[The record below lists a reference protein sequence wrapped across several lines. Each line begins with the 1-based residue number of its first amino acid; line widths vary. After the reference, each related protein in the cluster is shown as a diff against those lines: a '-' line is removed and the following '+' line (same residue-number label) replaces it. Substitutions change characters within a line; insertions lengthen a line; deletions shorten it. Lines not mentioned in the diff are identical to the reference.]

1 MSTKDY
7 QWDYAIAQTYS
18 KRKCQ
23 SYIDD
28 ILHVTKGSF
37 SDHLEGLEK
46 VFKRLE
52 SVGLKVNFTKS
63 SSAKGSSDYLGY
75 HISRTGITPI
85 PKKIEAIRAI
95 RTPKTCKQLRSFL
108 GMINF
113 YRDMRS
119 QRASLLAPLS
129 VLTSV
134 KVPFKWLPEHQ
145 LEFDTMK
152 RFLAREVLCS
162 YPNFSKPF
170 VIHTDASK
178 RQIGAFIS
186 QDGKPIAF
194 YSRKLNKA
202 QKNYT
207 VTEKEL
213 LSIVAT
219 LKEFRNILLGHKVIV
234 HTDHKNLTCKNFN
247 TERVMR
253 WRLVLEEFG
262 PELNYI
268 KGENNIVT
276 DALSRLDMDTDKEI
290 FNLTE
295 AAGYDSDDLLPGA
308 FPIRYADIQKFQQK
322 DLSLQAKLKNNP
334 DYMENI
340 FHGGEKDYKLVC
352 QNRKIVI
359 PLAL

>member
-1 MSTKDY
+1 M
-7 QWDYAIAQTYS
+7 W
-18 KRKCQ
+18 
-23 SYIDD
+23 
-28 ILHVTKGSF
+28 
-37 SDHLEGLEK
+37 
-46 VFKRLE
+46 
-52 SVGLKVNFTKS
+52 
-63 SSAKGSSDYLGY
+63 
-75 HISRTGITPI
+75 
-85 PKKIEAIRAI
+85 
-95 RTPKTCKQLRSFL
+95 
-108 GMINF
+108 
-113 YRDMRS
+113 S

-129 VLTSV
+129 ALTSV
-134 KVPFKWLPEHQ
+134 KVPFKWRPEHQ
-145 LEFDTMK
+145 LAFDTIK
-152 RFLAREVLCS
+152 RVLAREVLCS
-162 YPNFSKPF
+162 YPDFSKPF

-178 RQIGAFIS
+178 RQIGAVIS

-219 LKEFRNILLGHKVIV
+219 LKEFRNILLGHRVIV

-268 KGENNIVT
+268 KGENNIVA

-295 AAGYDSDDLLPGA
+295 AAGYDSDDLPQGA
-308 FPIRYADIQKFQQK
+308 FPIRYADIQKCQQK

-334 DYMENI
+334 EYME
-340 FHGGEKDYKLVC
+340 FFFMGEKKTTNLYVKTRKLSFHLHC
-352 QNRKIVI
+352 KKD
-359 PLAL
+359 